1 MAHIGYARVS
11 KDEQN
16 LDLQLDALKQ
26 KGCVRIFTDKFTG
39 TKFAERKELQKCLA
53 YLNPGDFLVVWKLDR
68 LGRSM
73 PDLVS
78 TIMALSKR
86 GISFIS
92 LTEQID
98 TTTAVGKMFL
108 QFLSMLAEFE
118 RNLISERT
126 KAGLKAA
133 RARGRSGGR
142 PEVNLTRGKPL
153 IALKMYEEGSADI
166 AEICKTLHISRA
178 TLFRWKKMHQ
188 EQKGK
193 QDTPLPDEPRA

>member
-11 KDEQN
+11 RDEQN
-16 LDLQLDALKQ
+16 LDLQLDALRL
-26 KGCVRIFTDKFTG
+26 KGCVRIFTDTFTG
-39 TKFAERKELQKCLA
+39 TKFAERKELQKCLS
-53 YLNPGDFLVVWKLDR
+53 YLNPGDSLVVWKLDR

-78 TIMALSKR
+78 TIIGLAER
-86 GISFIS
+86 GISFVS

-98 TTTAVGKMFL
+98 TTTAVGRMFL

-142 PEVNLTRGKPL
+142 PAVNVTRGKPL

-178 TLFRWKKMHQ
+178 TLFRWKKLHQ
-188 EQKGK
+188 EQKSS
-193 QDTPLPDEPRA
+193 